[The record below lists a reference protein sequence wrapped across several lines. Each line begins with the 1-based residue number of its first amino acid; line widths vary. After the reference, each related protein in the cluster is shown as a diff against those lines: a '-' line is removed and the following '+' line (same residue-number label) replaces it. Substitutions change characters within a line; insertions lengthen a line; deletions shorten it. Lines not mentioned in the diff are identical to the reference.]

1 MPPIGSGPGGLQKC
15 AEEGVCFCG
24 AQIKEE
30 VTSPFSSLSH
40 SSIDKHDPG
49 MVRDD
54 MGECGGSNDCRNILY
69 SSGSLREGIIAY

>member
-15 AEEGVCFCG
+15 AEEGVCFCS

-40 SSIDKHDPG
+40 SSVGKRDPG
-49 MVRDD
+49 MVRDG
-54 MGECGGSNDCRNILY
+54 MGECGAVMTAGTFYTARAHSER
-69 SSGSLREGIIAY
+69 G